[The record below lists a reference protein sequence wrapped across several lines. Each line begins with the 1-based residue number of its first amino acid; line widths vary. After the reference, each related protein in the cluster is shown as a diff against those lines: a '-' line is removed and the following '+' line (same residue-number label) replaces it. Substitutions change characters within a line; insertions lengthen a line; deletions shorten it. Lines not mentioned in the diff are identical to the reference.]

1 MLFGK
6 NFLGPNSRLVMN
18 SESKIFPLLTYLRLR
33 IFYMVEE
40 LVTVK
45 TSAIDQTKQK
55 VVVTWEENEEEENG
69 TEMSKLQVSC

>member
-1 MLFGK
+1 
-6 NFLGPNSRLVMN
+6 MN

-55 VVVTWEENEEEENG
+55 VVVT
-69 TEMSKLQVSC
+69 